1 MSKKPL
7 MSEMLDD
14 TRRYLEQAEKTD
26 VSKLRDF
33 LMTEPERPMIATG
46 QGGSIPPAEYA
57 ALLYSS
63 NCSIGKAMTC
73 YDTHSVSDKAMQN
86 AKLLLVSKGGG
97 NIDVKAFKKRAESI
111 NKLHFHMLSTGKLG
125 FEFPDGFISIP
136 NVITNF
142 ALLYKAFTG
151 DADIV
156 SKLTLSQKP
165 EDNYTYRTVSSP
177 DSKSAPAL
185 SEIRH
190 FHVCYGSFGKP
201 VAFNIESDMAE
212 AGLVACMPTDYRNIC
227 HGRFLSISNFVK
239 SDAHPHNDVALILLV
254 TPREE
259 EICKNLI
266 KFMPPQTPIVVIRTD
281 LISPLASLDLLYK
294 ANRFIA
300 DLGEKHLGVN
310 PNDPENYG
318 KIQKE
323 SPIKKVEFKK
333 DFNSFKPLCLEN
345 DIKSQPIVFE
355 RWEKPNNVGI
365 DILGIH
371 FPNTEVPFLLAA
383 FDDSRKALS
392 AQKKCVSEYLGAPNK
407 IKAEYVEYFRSDK
420 IIRLYDFK
428 KIQKPWVA
436 EWKKWINAESDRQ
449 NGGNPSFSDINADVL
464 NGAYINWLGKTLRFN
479 KESDGRISVMV
490 LSPSLPDHLPLNGI
504 IGGICGDVLGS
515 KYESSKKEKIR
526 AEAKALAGQTIKRVY
541 ADMSYTDDTI
551 LSLSIA
557 KWLMTSPTHDKDVL
571 IDLFKRF
578 ACQYKHYTFGKDF
591 KQWARS
597 DSREPY
603 GGHTNGCAMRV
614 SPVAWYAQSLE
625 ECLALAK
632 TTAEV
637 THNSEEGI
645 RGAQAIA
652 AAVYLNRTGKSKA
665 DIKSYIEQTF
675 GYNLNRTTDE
685 IRPDYP
691 FETTCDKSVPESII
705 CFLEGTDYMDTVV
718 RSISLG
724 GDTDTMACMAGNIAA
739 ATMPVPEDIARGC
752 YETLPLELREIL
764 DEWNNKYNK

>member
-1 MSKKPL
+1 MKPL

-73 YDTHSVSDKAMQN
+73 YDSHSVSDSAMQN
-86 AKLLLVSKGGG
+86 AKLLLVSKSGG
-97 NIDVKAFKKRAESI
+97 NIDVKNFKKRAESI
-111 NKLHFHMLSTGKLG
+111 NEQHFHILSTGKLG

-151 DADIV
+151 DKDIV
-156 SKLTLSQKP
+156 SKLALSEKP

-185 SEIRH
+185 SGIRH

-239 SDAHPHNDVALILLV
+239 SEEHPQNDVALILLI

-259 EICKNLI
+259 EICKNLL
-266 KFMPPQTPIVVIRTD
+266 KYMPPQTPIVVIRTD
-281 LISPLASLDLLYK
+281 LTSPLASLDLLYK

-310 PNDPENYG
+310 PNDPANYG

-323 SPIKKVEFKK
+323 APIHNVAFKE
-333 DFNSFKPLCLEN
+333 DFKRFLPLCLES
-345 DIKSQPIVFE
+345 DIKSQPVACE
-355 RWEKPNNVGI
+355 RWESASANQGGV
-365 DILGIH
+365 DILGIQ
-371 FPNTEVPFLLAA
+371 FPNTESPFLLAA
-383 FDDSRKALS
+383 FDDSREAKKDQETCVESYLGVPDSIKAS
-392 AQKKCVSEYLGAPNK
+392 FINHRFKIGEIRKFDFQKKPA
-407 IKAEYVEYFRSDK
+407 
-420 IIRLYDFK
+420 
-428 KIQKPWVA
+428 PWVA
-436 EWKKWINAESDRQ
+436 EWKKWIEAEQARQ
-449 NGGNPSFSDINADVL
+449 QGTGCSFADISVDLL
-464 NGAYINWLGKTLRFN
+464 NDAYINWLGQTLRFN
-479 KESDGRISVMV
+479 RESDGRISVTAI
-490 LSPSLPDHLPLNGI
+490 SPSLPENLPLKGI

-515 KYESSKKEKIR
+515 KYELEKDKAKVKSVTAKNFKKV
-526 AEAKALAGQTIKRVY
+526 LMS
-541 ADMSYTDDTI
+541 MSYSDDTI
-551 LSLSIA
+551 LSMAVA
-557 KWLMTSPTHDKDVL
+557 KWLMTSPTHDKETL
-571 IDLFKRF
+571 IDLFKHF
-578 ACQYKHYTFGKDF
+578 ATRYKHKTYGRKFRE
-591 KQWARS
+591 WVVS

-603 GGHTNGCAMRV
+603 GAPTNGCAMRV

-625 ECLALAK
+625 ECLTLAK

-652 AAVYLNRTGKSKA
+652 AAVYLNRTGTSKA
-665 DIKSYIEQTF
+665 EIKSYIEKTF
-675 GYNLNRTTDE
+675 GYDLNRTTDE

-718 RSISLG
+718 RAISLG

-764 DEWNNKYNK
+764 DEWNNKYHQ

>member
-7 MSEMLDD
+7 MSKMLDD
-14 TRRYLEQAEKTD
+14 TRRYLEQAEKID
-26 VSKLRDF
+26 VSELRHF

-63 NCSIGKAMTC
+63 NCSIGKAMSC
-73 YDTHSVSDKAMQN
+73 YDSHSVSDSAMQN
-86 AKLLLVSKGGG
+86 AKFLLVSKSGG
-97 NIDVKAFKKRAESI
+97 NIDVKTFKKRAESI
-111 NKLHFHMLSTGKLG
+111 NKQHFHILSTGKLG

-151 DADIV
+151 DKDIV
-156 SKLTLSQKP
+156 SKLALSEKP

-259 EICKNLI
+259 EICKNLL
-266 KFMPPQTPIVVIRTD
+266 KFMPTQTPIVVIRTD
-281 LISPLASLDLLYK
+281 LTSPLASIDLLYK

-323 SPIKKVEFKK
+323 APINRVEFKE
-333 DFNSFKPLCLEN
+333 DFKRFAPLCLTN
-345 DIKSQPIVFE
+345 DINSQPVACE
-355 RWEKPNNVGI
+355 RWETGAANQGGV
-365 DILGIH
+365 DILGIQ
-371 FPNTEVPFLLAA
+371 FPNTESPFLLAA
-383 FDDSRKALS
+383 FDDSREAKKDQETCVESYLGVPDSIKASYINHRFKIGEIRKLDF
-392 AQKKCVSEYLGAPNK
+392 QKKKPA
-407 IKAEYVEYFRSDK
+407 
-420 IIRLYDFK
+420 
-428 KIQKPWVA
+428 PWVA
-436 EWKKWINAESDRQ
+436 EWKKWIEAEQARQ
-449 NGGNPSFSDINADVL
+449 HGADSSFADISVDLL
-464 NGAYINWLGKTLRFN
+464 NDAYINWLGQTLRFN
-479 KESDGRISVMV
+479 RESDGRISVTAI
-490 LSPSLPDHLPLNGI
+490 SPSLPKNLPLKGI

-515 KYESSKKEKIR
+515 KYELEKDKAKVKSVTARNFKKV
-526 AEAKALAGQTIKRVY
+526 L
-541 ADMSYTDDTI
+541 MSMCYSDDTI
-551 LSLSIA
+551 LSMAVA
-557 KWLMTSPTHDKDVL
+557 KWLMTSPQHDKETL
-571 IDLFKRF
+571 IDLFKHF
-578 ACQYKHYTFGKDF
+578 ATRYKHKTYGRMFRE
-591 KQWARS
+591 WVIS

-603 GGHTNGCAMRV
+603 GAPTNGCAMRV

-637 THNSEEGI
+637 THNSKEGI

-652 AAVYLNRTGKSKA
+652 AAVYLSRTGKSKSE
-665 DIKSYIEQTF
+665 IKSYIEKTF
-675 GYNLNRTTDE
+675 GYDLNRTTDE
-685 IRPDYP
+685 IRPNYP

-718 RSISLG
+718 RAISLG

-764 DEWNNKYNK
+764 DEWNSKY

>member
-1 MSKKPL
+1 MKPL

-63 NCSIGKAMTC
+63 NCSIGKAMSC
-73 YDTHSVSDKAMQN
+73 YDTHSVSNTAMQN

-97 NIDVKAFKKRAESI
+97 NIDVKAFKKRADSI
-111 NKLHFHMLSTGKLG
+111 NKKYFHMLSTGKLG

-156 SKLTLSQKP
+156 SKLALSEKP

-177 DSKSAPAL
+177 DSQSAPAL

-239 SDAHPHNDVALILLV
+239 SEEHPQNDVALILLV

-259 EICKNLI
+259 EICKNLL

-281 LISPLASLDLLYK
+281 LTSPLASLDLLYK

-310 PNDPENYG
+310 PNDPANYG

-323 SPIKKVEFKK
+323 APIHNVAFKE
-333 DFNSFKPLCLEN
+333 DFKRFLPLCLES
-345 DIKSQPIVFE
+345 DIKSQPVACE
-355 RWEKPNNVGI
+355 RWESASANQGGV
-365 DILGIH
+365 DILGIQ
-371 FPNTEVPFLLAA
+371 FPNTESPFLLAA
-383 FDDSRKALS
+383 FDDSREAKKDQETCVESYLGVPDSIKAS
-392 AQKKCVSEYLGAPNK
+392 FINHRFKIGEIRKFDFQKKPA
-407 IKAEYVEYFRSDK
+407 
-420 IIRLYDFK
+420 
-428 KIQKPWVA
+428 PWVA
-436 EWKKWINAESDRQ
+436 EWKKWIEAEQARQ
-449 NGGNPSFSDINADVL
+449 QGTGCSFADISVDLL
-464 NGAYINWLGKTLRFN
+464 NDAYINWLGQTLRFN
-479 KESDGRISVMV
+479 RESDGRISVTAI
-490 LSPSLPDHLPLNGI
+490 SPSLPNDLPLKGI

-515 KYESSKKEKIR
+515 KYEQEKDKAKVKSVTARNFKKV
-526 AEAKALAGQTIKRVY
+526 L
-541 ADMSYTDDTI
+541 MSMCYSDDTI
-551 LSLSIA
+551 LSMAVA
-557 KWLMTSPTHDKDVL
+557 KWLMTSPTHDKETLV
-571 IDLFKRF
+571 DLFKHF
-578 ACQYKHYTFGKDF
+578 ATRYKHKTYGRKFRE
-591 KQWARS
+591 WVAS

-603 GGHTNGCAMRV
+603 GAHTNGCAMRV

-652 AAVYLNRTGKSKA
+652 AAVYLNRTGTSKA
-665 DIKSYIEQTF
+665 EIKSYIEKTF
-675 GYNLNRTTDE
+675 GYDLNRTTEE
-685 IRPDYP
+685 IRPDYQ

-705 CFLEGTDYMDTVV
+705 CFLEGTDFMDTVV
-718 RSISLG
+718 RAISLG

-764 DEWNNKYNK
+764 DEWNNKYHK

>member
-1 MSKKPL
+1 MKPL

-14 TRRYLEQAEKTD
+14 TRRQAEKTD
-26 VSKLRDF
+26 VSELRDF

-73 YDTHSVSDKAMQN
+73 YDSHSVSDSAMQN

-111 NKLHFHMLSTGKLG
+111 NKQHFHMLSTGKLG

-156 SKLTLSQKP
+156 SKLALSEKP

-177 DSKSAPAL
+177 DSQSAPAL

-239 SDAHPHNDVALILLV
+239 SAEHPQNDVALILLV

-259 EICKNLI
+259 EICKNLL
-266 KFMPPQTPIVVIRTD
+266 KYMPPQTPIIVIRTD
-281 LISPLASLDLLYK
+281 LTSPLASLDLLYK

-323 SPIKKVEFKK
+323 APIHHVEFKE
-333 DFNSFKPLCLEN
+333 DFKRFLPLSLES
-345 DIKSQPIVFE
+345 DIKSQPVVSE
-355 RWEKPNNVGI
+355 RWETASANQCGLDV
-365 DILGIH
+365 LGVH
-371 FPNTEVPFLLAA
+371 FPNTESLFLMAA
-383 FDDSRKALS
+383 FDDSRD
-392 AQKKCVSEYLGAPNK
+392 AQKDQKTCMESYLGVPET
-407 IKAEYVEYFRSDK
+407 IKASYIKHRFK
-420 IIRLYDFK
+420 IGEIRKFDFTK
-428 KIQKPWVA
+428 KPAPWVA
-436 EWKKWINAESDRQ
+436 EWKKWIAAEEACQHGQDA
-449 NGGNPSFSDINADVL
+449 SFADIDADLL
-464 NGAYINWLGKTLRFN
+464 NSAYINWLGQTLRFN
-479 KESDGRISVMV
+479 RESDGRISVSSVAPSM
-490 LSPSLPDHLPLNGI
+490 PKSLPLKGI

-515 KYESSKKEKIR
+515 KFEQEKDK
-526 AEAKALAGQTIKRVY
+526 AKVKSITIKNLKKVL
-541 ADMSYTDDTI
+541 MSMYYSDDTI
-551 LSLSIA
+551 LAMAIA
-557 KWLMTSPTHDKDVL
+557 KWLMTSPTHDKEVL
-571 IDLFKRF
+571 IDLFKHF
-578 ACQYKHYTFGKDF
+578 ATRYKHKTYGRKFAE
-591 KQWARS
+591 WVLS

-603 GGHTNGCAMRV
+603 GAPTNGCAMRV
-614 SPVAWYAQSLE
+614 SPVAWYAQSFD

-685 IRPDYP
+685 IRPNYP

-718 RSISLG
+718 RAISLG
-724 GDTDTMACMAGNIAA
+724 GDTDTMASPKAVMRHSPSNCERFLTNGTKNI
-739 ATMPVPEDIARGC
+739 
-752 YETLPLELREIL
+752 
-764 DEWNNKYNK
+764 NQ

>member
-1 MSKKPL
+1 MKGSKPL

-26 VSKLRDF
+26 VSELRDF

-63 NCSIGKAMTC
+63 NCSIGKAMSC
-73 YDTHSVSDKAMQN
+73 YDTHSVSDIAMQN
-86 AKLLLVSKGGG
+86 AKLLLISKGGG

-111 NKLHFHMLSTGKLG
+111 NKQHFHMLSTGKLG

-142 ALLYKAFTG
+142 ALLYKAFTN

-156 SKLTLSQKP
+156 SKLSLSQKP

-177 DSKSAPAL
+177 DSQSAPAL

-212 AGLVACMPTDYRNIC
+212 AGLVACMPTDYRNLC

-239 SDAHPHNDVALILLV
+239 SEGHPQNDVALILLV

-259 EICKNLI
+259 EICKNLL

-281 LISPLASLDLLYK
+281 LTSPLASIDLLYK

-310 PNDPENYG
+310 PNDPANYG

-323 SPIKKVEFKK
+323 APIHHVEFKK
-333 DFNSFKPLCLEN
+333 DFEHFTPLCLES
-345 DIKSQPIVFE
+345 DIMSQPVACE
-355 RWEKPNNVGI
+355 RWESASANQRGV
-365 DILGIH
+365 DILGIQ
-371 FPNTEVPFLLAA
+371 FPNTESPFLLAA
-383 FDDSRKALS
+383 FDDSREA
-392 AQKKCVSEYLGAPNK
+392 KKDQETCVESYLGVPDS
-407 IKAEYVEYFRSDK
+407 IKASFINHRFK
-420 IIRLYDFK
+420 IGEIRKLDFTK
-428 KIQKPWVA
+428 KPAAWVA
-436 EWKKWINAESDRQ
+436 EWKKWIEAEQARQ
-449 NGGNPSFSDINADVL
+449 HGLDHSFTNISVELL
-464 NGAYINWLGKTLRFN
+464 NSAYINWLGQTLRF
-479 KESDGRISVMV
+479 KRETDRRISVTAI
-490 LSPSLPDHLPLNGI
+490 SPSLPKSLPLKGI

-515 KYESSKKEKIR
+515 KYELEKDKAKVKSLTVKNFKKV
-526 AEAKALAGQTIKRVY
+526 L
-541 ADMSYTDDTI
+541 MSMCYSDDTI
-551 LSLSIA
+551 LSMTVA
-557 KWLMTSPTHDKDVL
+557 KWLMTSPTHDKETL
-571 IDLFKRF
+571 IDLFKHF
-578 ACQYKHYTFGKDF
+578 ATRYKHKTYGRKFRE
-591 KQWARS
+591 WVVS
-597 DSREPY
+597 DSRDPY
-603 GGHTNGCAMRV
+603 GAPTNGCAMRV

-652 AAVYLNRTGKSKA
+652 AAVYLNRTGKSKSE
-665 DIKSYIEQTF
+665 IKSYIEKTF
-675 GYNLNRTTDE
+675 GYDLNRTTDE

-705 CFLEGTDYMDTVV
+705 CFLEGTDFMDTVV
-718 RSISLG
+718 RAISLG

-739 ATMPVPEDIARGC
+739 ATMPVPENIAKGC

-764 DEWNNKYNK
+764 DEWNNKCHK

>member
-26 VSKLRDF
+26 VSGLRDF

-63 NCSIGKAMTC
+63 NCSIGKAMSC
-73 YDTHSVSDKAMQN
+73 YDTHSVSDTAMQN
-86 AKLLLVSKGGG
+86 SKLLLVSKGGG

-111 NKLHFHMLSTGKLG
+111 NKQHFHMLSTGKLG

-156 SKLTLSQKP
+156 NKLALSQKP

-177 DSKSAPAL
+177 DSQSAPAL

-190 FHVCYGSFGKP
+190 FHVCYGSFGNP

-239 SDAHPHNDVALILLV
+239 SEEHPQNDVALILLV

-259 EICKNLI
+259 EICKNLL

-281 LISPLASLDLLYK
+281 LTSPLASLDLLYK

-323 SPIKKVEFKK
+323 APINRVEFKE
-333 DFNSFKPLCLEN
+333 DFKRFAPLSLTN
-345 DIKSQPIVFE
+345 DIKSQPVTSE
-355 RWEKPNNVGI
+355 RWELASANQGGV
-365 DILGIH
+365 DILGIQ
-371 FPNTEVPFLLAA
+371 FPNTESPFLLAA
-383 FDDSRKALS
+383 FDDSREA
-392 AQKKCVSEYLGAPNK
+392 KKDQETCVESYLGVPDS
-407 IKAEYVEYFRSDK
+407 IKASYINHRFK
-420 IIRLYDFK
+420 IGEIRKLDFTRK
-428 KIQKPWVA
+428 PAPWVA
-436 EWKKWINAESDRQ
+436 EWKKWIEAEQARQ
-449 NGGNPSFSDINADVL
+449 HGANCSFADISVDLL
-464 NGAYINWLGKTLRFN
+464 NSAYINWLGQTLRFN
-479 KESDGRISVMV
+479 RESDGHISVTAI
-490 LSPSLPDHLPLNGI
+490 SSSLPDHLPLKGI

-515 KYESSKKEKIR
+515 KYELEKDK
-526 AEAKALAGQTIKRVY
+526 AKVKRVT
-541 ADMSYTDDTI
+541 ARNFKKVLMSMCYSDDTI
-551 LSLSIA
+551 LSMAVA
-557 KWLMTSPTHDKDVL
+557 KWLMTSPKHEKETL
-571 IDLFKRF
+571 IDLFKHF
-578 ACQYKHYTFGKDF
+578 ATRYKYKTYGRMFRE
-591 KQWARS
+591 WVIS

-603 GGHTNGCAMRV
+603 GAPTNGCAMRV
-614 SPVAWYAQSLE
+614 PPVAWYAKSLE

-652 AAVYLNRTGKSKA
+652 AAVYLSRTGKSKSE
-665 DIKSYIEQTF
+665 IKSYIEKTF
-675 GYNLNRTTDE
+675 GYDLNRTTDE
-685 IRPDYP
+685 IRPDYQ

-705 CFLEGTDYMDTVV
+705 CFLEGTDFMDTVV
-718 RSISLG
+718 RAISLG

-764 DEWNNKYNK
+764 DEWNSKY

>member
-1 MSKKPL
+1 MKPL
-7 MSEMLDD
+7 MSKMLDE
-14 TRRYLEQAEKTD
+14 TRFYLEQAEKTD

-33 LMTEPERPMIATG
+33 LMTEPERPLIATG

-63 NCSIGKAMTC
+63 HCSIGKAMSC
-73 YDTHSVSDKAMQN
+73 YDTHSVSDAAIQN
-86 AKLLLVSKGGG
+86 AKLLLVSKGGD

-111 NKLHFHMLSTGKLG
+111 NKQHFHMLSTGKLG

-165 EDNYTYRTVSSP
+165 EDNYTYRTVGDP

-185 SEIRH
+185 SEIHH

-239 SDAHPHNDVALILLV
+239 SKKHPQNEVALILLI

-259 EICKNLI
+259 EICKELL

-281 LISPLASLDLLYK
+281 LTSPLASLDLLYK

-323 SPIKKVEFKK
+323 APIHHVEFKE
-333 DFNSFKPLCLEN
+333 DFKRFAPLCLTN
-345 DIKSQPIVFE
+345 DIKSQPVACE
-355 RWEKPNNVGI
+355 RWETASANQCGLDV
-365 DILGIH
+365 LGVK
-371 FPNTEVPFLLAA
+371 FPNTESLFLMAA
-383 FDDSRKALS
+383 FDDSRD
-392 AQKKCVSEYLGAPNK
+392 AQKDQKTCMESYLGVPETIKTSYINHRFK
-407 IKAEYVEYFRSDK
+407 IGE
-420 IIRLYDFK
+420 IRKFDFTK
-428 KIQKPWVA
+428 KPAPWVA
-436 EWKKWINAESDRQ
+436 EWKKWIAAEEARQ
-449 NGGNPSFSDINADVL
+449 LGHDHSFADINVELL
-464 NGAYINWLGKTLRFN
+464 NDAYINWLGQTLRFN
-479 KESDGRISVMV
+479 RESDGRINVTTV
-490 LSPSLPDHLPLNGI
+490 FPSLPDHLPLNGI
-504 IGGICGDVLGS
+504 IGGICGDVMGS
-515 KYESSKKEKIR
+515 KFEQDKNKTKVKSLTLKRFKK
-526 AEAKALAGQTIKRVY
+526 VY
-541 ADMSYTDDTI
+541 NYMSYTDDTI
-551 LSLSIA
+551 LSLAVA
-557 KWLMTSPTHDKDVL
+557 KWLMTSPAHDKEVL
-571 IDLFKRF
+571 IDLFKHF
-578 ACQYKHYTFGKDF
+578 ASRYKHNTYSDKFEDWIKY
-591 KQWARS
+591 

-603 GGHTNGCAMRV
+603 GAPTNGCAMRV
-614 SPVAWYAQSLE
+614 SPVAWYAKSLD

-652 AAVYLNRTGKSKA
+652 AAVYLNRTGTSKA
-665 DIKSYIEQTF
+665 EIKSYIEKTF
-675 GYNLNRTTDE
+675 GYDLNRTTDE

-718 RSISLG
+718 RAISLG

-739 ATMPVPEDIARGC
+739 ATMPVPENIARGC
-752 YETLPLELREIL
+752 YETLPLELREIF
-764 DEWNNKYNK
+764 DEWNNKYHK

>member
-1 MSKKPL
+1 MKGKKPL

-14 TRRYLEQAEKTD
+14 IRRYLEQAERTD

-33 LMTEPERPMIATG
+33 LLTEPERPMIATG
-46 QGGSIPPAEYA
+46 QGGSLPPAEYA

-63 NCSIGKAMTC
+63 HCSIGKAMSC
-73 YDTHSVSDKAMQN
+73 YDTHSVSDTAMQN
-86 AKLLLVSKGGG
+86 AKLLLISKGGG
-97 NIDVKAFKKRAESI
+97 NIDVKAFKKRAESL
-111 NKLHFHMLSTGKLG
+111 NKQYFHMLSTGKLG

-156 SKLTLSQKP
+156 SKLALSQVP
-165 EDNYTYRTVSSP
+165 EENYMYRTVTDP
-177 DSKSAPAL
+177 DSKSVPAL

-201 VAFNIESDMAE
+201 VAYNIESDMAE

-239 SDAHPHNDVALILLV
+239 SEEYPQNDVALILLV

-259 EICKNLI
+259 EVCKNLL
-266 KFMPPQTPIVVIRTD
+266 KFMPPQTPVVVIRTD
-281 LISPLASLDLLYK
+281 FTSPLASLDLLYK

-318 KIQKE
+318 KIDKVA
-323 SPIKKVEFKK
+323 PIHHVEFKN
-333 DFNSFKPLCLEN
+333 DFNHFAPLCLEN
-345 DIKSQPIVFE
+345 DIKSQPVTCE
-355 RWEKPNNVGI
+355 RWETAINVGVE
-365 DILGIH
+365 ILGIH
-371 FPNTEVPFLLAA
+371 FPNTESLFLMAA
-383 FDDSRKALS
+383 FDDSKNAKKD
-392 AQKKCVSEYLGAPNK
+392 QQKCVDSYLGVPDTIMGSYINDRYAINDRRK
-407 IKAEYVEYFRSDK
+407 
-420 IIRLYDFK
+420 LDFLK
-428 KIQKPWVA
+428 KPAPWVA
-436 EWKKWINAESDRQ
+436 EWKKWIAAEEARQ
-449 NGGNPSFSDINADVL
+449 QGNDHSFADINVELL
-464 NGAYINWLGKTLRFN
+464 NSAYINWLGQTLRFN
-479 KESDGRISVMV
+479 KESDGRISVSAV
-490 LSPSLPDHLPLNGI
+490 TPSMPKNLPQKGI

-515 KYESSKKEKIR
+515 KYEQDKNKLEVKS
-526 AEAKALAGQTIKRVY
+526 LTIKRFKKVY
-541 ADMSYTDDTI
+541 NYMSYTDDTI
-551 LSLSIA
+551 LSLAVS
-557 KWLMTSPTHDKDVL
+557 KWLMTSPTHDKEVL
-571 IDLFKRF
+571 IDLFKHF
-578 ACQYKHYTFGKDF
+578 ATRYKHNTYGTKF
-591 KQWARS
+591 KEWRIS

-603 GGHTNGCAMRV
+603 GASTNGSAMRV

-652 AAVYLNRTGKSKA
+652 AAIYLNRTGKSKYY
-665 DIKSYIEQTF
+665 IKSYIEDKF
-675 GYNLNRTTDE
+675 GYDLNRTTDQ
-685 IRPDYP
+685 IRPGYP

-705 CFLEGTDYMDTVV
+705 CFLEGTDFMDTVV
-718 RSISLG
+718 RAISLG

-764 DEWNNKYNK
+764 DEWNNKYHQ

>member
-1 MSKKPL
+1 MKPL

-26 VSKLRDF
+26 VSELRHF

-63 NCSIGKAMTC
+63 NCSIGKAMSC
-73 YDTHSVSDKAMQN
+73 YDTHSVSDTAMQN

-111 NKLHFHMLSTGKLG
+111 NKQHFHMLSTGKLG

-151 DADIV
+151 DTDIV
-156 SKLTLSQKP
+156 SKLALSQKP

-177 DSKSAPAL
+177 DSQSAPAL

-239 SDAHPHNDVALILLV
+239 SEEHPQNDVALILLV

-259 EICKNLI
+259 EICKNLL

-281 LISPLASLDLLYK
+281 LTSPLASLDLLYK

-310 PNDPENYG
+310 PNDPANYG

-323 SPIKKVEFKK
+323 APIHHVEFKE
-333 DFNSFKPLCLEN
+333 DFKRFAPLSLES
-345 DIKSQPIVFE
+345 DIKSQPVACE
-355 RWEKPNNVGI
+355 RWESASANQGGV
-365 DILGIH
+365 DILGIQ
-371 FPNTEVPFLLAA
+371 FPNTESPFLLAA
-383 FDDSRKALS
+383 FDDSREAKKD
-392 AQKKCVSEYLGAPNK
+392 QKTCVESYLGVPDS
-407 IKAEYVEYFRSDK
+407 IKASYINHRFK
-420 IIRLYDFK
+420 IGEIRKFDFTK
-428 KIQKPWVA
+428 KPAPWVA
-436 EWKKWINAESDRQ
+436 EWKKWVEAEQARQ
-449 NGGNPSFSDINADVL
+449 HGANCSFADISVDLL
-464 NGAYINWLGKTLRFN
+464 NSAYINWLGQTLRFN
-479 KESDGRISVMV
+479 RESNGHISVTAI
-490 LSPSLPDHLPLNGI
+490 SSSLPDHLPLKGI

-515 KYESSKKEKIR
+515 KYELEKDK
-526 AEAKALAGQTIKRVY
+526 AKVKRVTVKNFKKVLMS
-541 ADMSYTDDTI
+541 MSYSDDTI
-551 LSLSIA
+551 LSMAVA
-557 KWLMTSPTHDKDVL
+557 KWLMTSPTHDKETL
-571 IDLFKRF
+571 IDLFKHF
-578 ACQYKHYTFGKDF
+578 ATRYKHNTYGKKF
-591 KQWARS
+591 REWVLS

-603 GGHTNGCAMRV
+603 GAPTNGCAMRV
-614 SPVAWYAQSLE
+614 SPVAWYAQSLD

-685 IRPDYP
+685 IRPNYP

-718 RSISLG
+718 RAISLG

-752 YETLPLELREIL
+752 YEKLPLELREIL
-764 DEWNNKYNK
+764 DEWDKKY

>member
-1 MSKKPL
+1 MKGSKPL

-63 NCSIGKAMTC
+63 NCSIGKAMSC
-73 YDTHSVSDKAMQN
+73 YDTHSVSDIAMQN
-86 AKLLLVSKGGG
+86 SKLLLVSKGGG

-111 NKLHFHMLSTGKLG
+111 NKQHFHMLSTGKLG

-156 SKLTLSQKP
+156 SKLALSEKP
-165 EDNYTYRTVSSP
+165 EDNYTYRTVGSP

-212 AGLVACMPTDYRNIC
+212 AGLVACMSTDYRNIC

-239 SDAHPHNDVALILLV
+239 SEEHPQNDVALILLV

-259 EICKNLI
+259 EICKKLL

-281 LISPLASLDLLYK
+281 LTSPLASLDLLYK

-310 PNDPENYG
+310 PNDPANYG

-323 SPIKKVEFKK
+323 APIHHVEFKE
-333 DFNSFKPLCLEN
+333 DFKRFLPLSLES
-345 DIKSQPIVFE
+345 DIKSQPVACE
-355 RWEKPNNVGI
+355 RWESASANQGGV
-365 DILGIH
+365 DILGIQ
-371 FPNTEVPFLLAA
+371 FPNTESPFLLAA
-383 FDDSRKALS
+383 FDDSREAMKD
-392 AQKKCVSEYLGAPNK
+392 QETCVESYLGVPDS
-407 IKAEYVEYFRSDK
+407 IKASYINHRFK
-420 IIRLYDFK
+420 IGEIRKFDFTK
-428 KIQKPWVA
+428 KPAPWVA
-436 EWKKWINAESDRQ
+436 EWKKWIETEQARQ
-449 NGGNPSFSDINADVL
+449 QGADCSFDDISVELL
-464 NGAYINWLGKTLRFN
+464 NDAYINWLGQTLRFN
-479 KESDGRISVMV
+479 RESDGHISVTAI
-490 LSPSLPDHLPLNGI
+490 SSSLPDHLPLKGI

-515 KYESSKKEKIR
+515 KYELEKDKAKVKSLTVKNFKKV
-526 AEAKALAGQTIKRVY
+526 L
-541 ADMSYTDDTI
+541 MSMCYSDDTI
-551 LSLSIA
+551 LSMAVA
-557 KWLMTSPTHDKDVL
+557 KWLMTSPTHDKEAL
-571 IDLFKRF
+571 IDLFKHF
-578 ACQYKHYTFGKDF
+578 ATRYKHKTYGRKFRE
-591 KQWARS
+591 WVVS

-603 GGHTNGCAMRV
+603 GAPTNGCAMRV

-625 ECLALAK
+625 ECLTLAK

-652 AAVYLNRTGKSKA
+652 AAVYLNRTGTSKA
-665 DIKSYIEQTF
+665 EIKSYIEKTF
-675 GYNLNRTTDE
+675 GYDLNRTTDD
-685 IRPDYP
+685 IRPDYQ

-705 CFLEGTDYMDTVV
+705 CFLEGTDFMDTVV
-718 RSISLG
+718 RAISLG

-739 ATMPVPEDIARGC
+739 ATMSVPEDIARGC

-764 DEWNNKYNK
+764 DEWNTKYHK

>member
-1 MSKKPL
+1 MKEKKPL

-14 TRRYLEQAEKTD
+14 IRRYLEQAERTD

-33 LMTEPERPMIATG
+33 LLTEPERPMIATG
-46 QGGSIPPAEYA
+46 QGGSLPPAEYA

-63 NCSIGKAMTC
+63 HCSIGKAMSC
-73 YDTHSVSDKAMQN
+73 YDTHSVSDTAMQN
-86 AKLLLVSKGGG
+86 AKLLLISKGGG
-97 NIDVKAFKKRAESI
+97 NIDVKAFKKRAESL
-111 NKLHFHMLSTGKLG
+111 NKQYFHMLSTGKLG

-156 SKLTLSQKP
+156 SKLVLSQVP
-165 EDNYTYRTVSSP
+165 EENYTYRTVSDP
-177 DSKSAPAL
+177 DSKSVPAL

-201 VAFNIESDMAE
+201 VAYNIESDMAE

-239 SDAHPHNDVALILLV
+239 SEEHPQNDVALILLV

-259 EICKNLI
+259 EVCKNLL
-266 KFMPPQTPIVVIRTD
+266 KFMPPQTPVVVIRTD
-281 LISPLASLDLLYK
+281 FTSPLASLDLLYK

-318 KIQKE
+318 KIDKVA
-323 SPIKKVEFKK
+323 PIHHVEFKN
-333 DFNSFKPLCLEN
+333 DFNHFAPLCLEN
-345 DIKSQPIVFE
+345 DIKSQPVTCE
-355 RWEKPNNVGI
+355 RWETAINVGVE
-365 DILGIH
+365 ILGIH
-371 FPNTEVPFLLAA
+371 FPNTESLFLMAA
-383 FDDSRKALS
+383 FDDSKNAKKD
-392 AQKKCVSEYLGAPNK
+392 QQKCVDSYLGVPDTIMGSYINNRYAINDRRK
-407 IKAEYVEYFRSDK
+407 
-420 IIRLYDFK
+420 LDFLK
-428 KIQKPWVA
+428 KPAPWVA
-436 EWKKWINAESDRQ
+436 EWKKWIAAEEARQ
-449 NGGNPSFSDINADVL
+449 QGNDHSFADINVELL
-464 NGAYINWLGKTLRFN
+464 NSAYINWLGQTLRFN
-479 KESDGRISVMV
+479 KESDGRISVSAV
-490 LSPSLPDHLPLNGI
+490 TPSMPKNLPLKGI

-515 KYESSKKEKIR
+515 KYEQDKNKLEVKS
-526 AEAKALAGQTIKRVY
+526 LTIKRFKKVHNY
-541 ADMSYTDDTI
+541 MSYTDDTI
-551 LSLSIA
+551 LSLAVS
-557 KWLMTSPTHDKDVL
+557 KWLMTSPTHDKEVL
-571 IDLFKRF
+571 IDLFKHF
-578 ACQYKHYTFGKDF
+578 ATRYKHNTYGTKF
-591 KQWARS
+591 KEWRIS

-603 GGHTNGCAMRV
+603 GASTNGSAMRV

-652 AAVYLNRTGKSKA
+652 AAIYLNRTGKSK
-665 DIKSYIEQTF
+665 DYIKSYIEDKF
-675 GYNLNRTTDE
+675 DYDLNRTTDE
-685 IRPDYP
+685 IRPGYP

-705 CFLEGTDYMDTVV
+705 CFLEGTDFMDTVV
-718 RSISLG
+718 RAISLG

-764 DEWNNKYNK
+764 DEWNNKYHQ

>member
-26 VSKLRDF
+26 VSELRDF

-73 YDTHSVSDKAMQN
+73 YDSHSVSDSAMQN
-86 AKLLLVSKGGG
+86 AKLLLVSKSGG

-111 NKLHFHMLSTGKLG
+111 NKQHFHILSTGKLG

-151 DADIV
+151 DKDIV
-156 SKLTLSQKP
+156 SKLALSEKP

-281 LISPLASLDLLYK
+281 LTSPLASLDLLYK

-310 PNDPENYG
+310 PNDPANYG

-323 SPIKKVEFKK
+323 APIHHVEFKE
-333 DFNSFKPLCLEN
+333 DFKRFLPLSLES
-345 DIKSQPIVFE
+345 DIKSQPVACE
-355 RWEKPNNVGI
+355 RWESASANQGGV
-365 DILGIH
+365 DILGIQ
-371 FPNTEVPFLLAA
+371 FPNTESPFLLAA
-383 FDDSRKALS
+383 FDDSREAMKDQETCVES
-392 AQKKCVSEYLGAPNK
+392 YNHRFKIGEIRKFDFQKKPA
-407 IKAEYVEYFRSDK
+407 
-420 IIRLYDFK
+420 
-428 KIQKPWVA
+428 PWVA
-436 EWKKWINAESDRQ
+436 EWKKWIEAEQARQ
-449 NGGNPSFSDINADVL
+449 QGTGCSFADISVDLL
-464 NGAYINWLGKTLRFN
+464 NDAYINWLGQTLRFN
-479 KESDGRISVMV
+479 RESDGRISVTAI
-490 LSPSLPDHLPLNGI
+490 SPSLPNDLPLKGI

-515 KYESSKKEKIR
+515 KYELEKDK
-526 AEAKALAGQTIKRVY
+526 AKVKRVTVKNFKKVL
-541 ADMSYTDDTI
+541 MSMNYSDDTI
-551 LSLSIA
+551 LSMAVA
-557 KWLMTSPTHDKDVL
+557 KWLMTSPTHDKETL
-571 IDLFKRF
+571 IDLFKHF
-578 ACQYKHYTFGKDF
+578 ATRYKHTTYGRKFREWVVD
-591 KQWARS
+591 

-603 GGHTNGCAMRV
+603 GAPTNGCAMRV
-614 SPVAWYAQSLE
+614 SPVAWYAQSLK

-652 AAVYLNRTGKSKA
+652 AAVYLNRTGTSKA
-665 DIKSYIEQTF
+665 EIKSYIEKTF
-675 GYNLNRTTDE
+675 GYDLNRTTDE
-685 IRPDYP
+685 IRPDYR
-691 FETTCDKSVPESII
+691 DKSVPESII
-705 CFLEGTDYMDTVV
+705 CFLEGTDFMDTVV
-718 RSISLG
+718 RAISLG

-764 DEWNNKYNK
+764 DKWNSKY

>member
-1 MSKKPL
+1 MKGNKPL

-14 TRRYLEQAEKTD
+14 IRHYLEQAEETD

-63 NCSIGKAMTC
+63 NCSIGKAMSC
-73 YDTHSVSDKAMQN
+73 YDTHSVSNTAMQN
-86 AKLLLVSKGGG
+86 SKLFLISKGGG
-97 NIDVKAFKKRAESI
+97 NIDVLAFKKRAKSI
-111 NKLHFHMLSTGKLG
+111 NKQHFHMLSTSKLG
-125 FEFPDGFISIP
+125 FEFFDEFISIP

-156 SKLTLSQKP
+156 SKLALSRKP
-165 EDNYTYRTVSSP
+165 EDNYTYRTVGSP

-190 FHVCYGSFGKP
+190 YHVCYGSFGKP

-239 SDAHPHNDVALILLV
+239 SEEHPQNDVALILLV

-259 EICKNLI
+259 EICKNLL

-281 LISPLASLDLLYK
+281 LTSPLASIDLLYK

-310 PNDPENYG
+310 PNDPANYG

-323 SPIKKVEFKK
+323 APIHHVEFKE
-333 DFNSFKPLCLEN
+333 DFKRFLPLSLES
-345 DIKSQPIVFE
+345 DIESQPVTSE
-355 RWEKPNNVGI
+355 RWETASTNQGGI
-365 DILGIH
+365 DILGIQ
-371 FPNTEVPFLLAA
+371 FPNTQSPFLLAA
-383 FDDSRKALS
+383 FDDSRE
-392 AQKKCVSEYLGAPNK
+392 AQKDQETCVESYLGVPDT
-407 IKAEYVEYFRSDK
+407 IKANYINHRFK
-420 IIRLYDFK
+420 IGEIRKLDFTK
-428 KIQKPWVA
+428 KPAPWVA
-436 EWKKWINAESDRQ
+436 EWEKWIKAEQARQ
-449 NGGNPSFSDINADVL
+449 HDADYSFADISVDLL
-464 NGAYINWLGKTLRFN
+464 NDAYINWLGQTLRFN
-479 KESDGRISVMV
+479 RESDGRISVTAI
-490 LSPSLPDHLPLNGI
+490 SSSLPDHLPLKGI

-515 KYESSKKEKIR
+515 KYELEKDK
-526 AEAKALAGQTIKRVY
+526 AKVKSLTIKNFKKVL
-541 ADMSYTDDTI
+541 MSMNYSDDTV
-551 LSLSIA
+551 LSMAVA
-557 KWLMTSPTHDKDVL
+557 KWLMTSPLHDKETL
-571 IDLFKRF
+571 IDLFKHF
-578 ACQYKHYTFGKDF
+578 ATRYKHKTYGRMFIE
-591 KQWARS
+591 WVIS

-603 GGHTNGCAMRV
+603 GAPTNGCAMRV
-614 SPVAWYAQSLE
+614 SPVAWYAQSLD
-625 ECLALAK
+625 ECMALAK

-652 AAVYLNRTGKSKA
+652 AAVYLSRTGKTKA
-665 DIKSYIEQTF
+665 EIKSYIEQTF
-675 GYNLNRTTDE
+675 GYDLNRTTEE

-705 CFLEGTDYMDTVV
+705 CFLEGTNFMDTVV
-718 RSISLG
+718 RAISLG

-739 ATMPVPEDIARGC
+739 ATMPVPEDIAKGC

-764 DEWNNKYNK
+764 DEWNNRYHK

>member
-1 MSKKPL
+1 MKGNKPL

-14 TRRYLEQAEKTD
+14 TRRYLEQAERTD

-33 LMTEPERPMIATG
+33 LLTEPERPMIATG
-46 QGGSIPPAEYA
+46 QGGSLPPAEYA

-63 NCSIGKAMTC
+63 HCSIGKAMSC
-73 YDTHSVSDKAMQN
+73 YDTHSVSDTAMQN
-86 AKLLLVSKGGG
+86 AKLLLISKGGG
-97 NIDVKAFKKRAESI
+97 NIDVKAFKKRAESL
-111 NKLHFHMLSTGKLG
+111 NKQHFHMLSTGKLG

-156 SKLTLSQKP
+156 SKLALSQKP
-165 EDNYTYRTVSSP
+165 EDNYTYRTVNSP

-201 VAFNIESDMAE
+201 VAYNIESDMAE
-212 AGLVACMPTDYRNIC
+212 AGLVACMPTDFRNLC

-239 SDAHPHNDVALILLV
+239 SEEHPHNDVALILLV

-259 EICKNLI
+259 EVCKNLL
-266 KFMPPQTPIVVIRTD
+266 KYMPPQTPIVVIRTD
-281 LISPLASLDLLYK
+281 LTSPLASLDLLYK

-323 SPIKKVEFKK
+323 APIHHVAFKE
-333 DFNSFKPLCLEN
+333 DFKRFAPLSLEN
-345 DIKSQPIVFE
+345 DVNSQPVACE
-355 RWEKPNNVGI
+355 RWEMASTNQCGLDV
-365 DILGIH
+365 LGVK
-371 FPNTEVPFLLAA
+371 FPNTESLFLMAA
-383 FDDSRKALS
+383 FDDSRD
-392 AQKKCVSEYLGAPNK
+392 AQKDQKTCMDSYLGVPET
-407 IKAEYVEYFRSDK
+407 IKASYINHRFK
-420 IIRLYDFK
+420 IGEIRKFDFTK
-428 KIQKPWVA
+428 KPAPWVA
-436 EWKKWINAESDRQ
+436 EWKKWIAAEEARQ
-449 NGGNPSFSDINADVL
+449 QGLDTSFADINVELL
-464 NGAYINWLGKTLRFN
+464 NSAYINWLGQTLRFIR
-479 KESDGRISVMV
+479 ESDGRINVTTV
-490 LSPSLPDHLPLNGI
+490 SPSLPEHLPLNGI
-504 IGGICGDVLGS
+504 IGGICGDVMGS
-515 KYESSKKEKIR
+515 KYEQDKNKTEVKSLTLKRFKK
-526 AEAKALAGQTIKRVY
+526 VY
-541 ADMSYTDDTI
+541 NYMSYTDDTI
-551 LSLSIA
+551 LSLAVA
-557 KWLMTSPTHDKDVL
+557 KWLMTSPAHGKEVL
-571 IDLFKRF
+571 IDLFKHF
-578 ACQYKHYTFGKDF
+578 ASRYKHKTYSESFRN
-591 KQWARS
+591 WVLS

-603 GGHTNGCAMRV
+603 GASTNGCAMRV
-614 SPVAWYAQSLE
+614 SPVAWYAQSLD

-632 TTAEV
+632 ITAEV

-652 AAVYLNRTGKSKA
+652 AAVYLNRTGKPKA

-675 GYNLNRTTDE
+675 GYDLNRTTDE
-685 IRPDYP
+685 IRPNYP

-718 RSISLG
+718 RAISLG

-764 DEWNNKYNK
+764 DEWNNKYHQ